1 MAGAFHVCLNK
12 NLRSFSYK
20 HYPLMKQWVTMFAP
34 WPSQKSLRKHRVSII
49 GNHSLWSGAVNLEY
63 WTLKMCWVT
72 ASGVYQWK
80 GKPVDPQHC
89 AFCLMVVIGRV
100 LHNFGLFVIQKLHS
114 IIIQFKTSSELV
126 AIGRNHWRKAD
137 AVKINLPRLGN
148 RSFDK

>member
-1 MAGAFHVCLNK
+1 MGGVFHGCLNK
-12 NLRSFSYK
+12 NLRFFRINIVRWWNSELQCFPRG
-20 HYPLMKQWVTMFAP
+20 HPRNLCVNTGIRQLAT
-34 WPSQKSLRKHRVSII
+34 
-49 GNHSLWSGAVNLEY
+49 HSLWSGAVNLEY

-80 GKPVDPQHC
+80 GKPAEPQHC
-89 AFCLMVVIGRV
+89 AICLMVVIRRV
-100 LHNFGLFVIQKLHS
+100 LHNFCLFLIQKLHS

>member
-1 MAGAFHVCLNK
+1 MGGVFHGCLNK
-12 NLRSFSYK
+12 NLRFFSYK
-20 HYPLMKQWVTMFAP
+20 HCPLMKQWVAMFAP
-34 WPSQKSLRKHRVSII
+34 WPSQKFLRKHRDSII

-80 GKPVDPQHC
+80 GKPADPQHC
-89 AFCLMVVIGRV
+89 AICLMVVIGRV
-100 LHNFGLFVIQKLHS
+100 LHNFGLFLIQKLHS